1 MLQDHLRLRL
11 PWKKKID
18 EDTVA
23 KVVVAGSVE
32 MFADSADQIVS
43 GNNSAMFTDIIAQMV
58 GDSDLA
64 TSVIPTKDYT
74 LSAITVDAAAGI
86 LYGLGLMIVLPVI
99 MMILGIVIWASRR
112 KK

>member
-1 MLQDHLRLRL
+1 
-11 PWKKKID
+11 
-18 EDTVA
+18 
-23 KVVVAGSVE
+23 

-74 LSAITVDAAAGI
+74 LSAITVDAAAGNSVWAWSDDRASGH
-86 LYGLGLMIVLPVI
+86 YDDSWNCDM
-99 MMILGIVIWASRR
+99 GIKKKKSKTIDDRKSRLETDR
-112 KK
+112 I

>member
-1 MLQDHLRLRL
+1 
-11 PWKKKID
+11 
-18 EDTVA
+18 
-23 KVVVAGSVE
+23 
-32 MFADSADQIVS
+32 
-43 GNNSAMFTDIIAQMV
+43 MFTDIIAQMV

-99 MMILGIVIWASRR
+99 MMNSWNCDMGI
-112 KK
+112 KKKKIKQ

>member
-1 MLQDHLRLRL
+1 M
-11 PWKKKID
+11 
-18 EDTVA
+18 
-23 KVVVAGSVE
+23 VAGSVE

-43 GNNSAMFTDIIAQMV
+43 GNNSAMFTDIIVQMV